1 MAIET
6 SSPEAN
12 YATRTNI
19 VHPESN
25 LAHANSV
32 ARVDAAETRANEQL
46 QARRSYEAGTTVT
59 VSGHTIK
66 RGK

>member
-6 SSPEAN
+6 SSPAAN

-25 LAHANSV
+25 ISHANSV
-32 ARVDAAETRANEQL
+32 ARVDAIEAAGNLDIQNRKA
-46 QARRSYEAGTTVT
+46 YESGVAVT

>member
-25 LAHANSV
+25 VAHANSE
-32 ARVDAAETRANEQL
+32 ARVVAAE
-46 QARRSYEAGTTVT
+46 ARGNADIAARKSYEAGVAVT

>member
-1 MAIET
+1 MAIEN

-25 LAHANSV
+25 IAHANSV
-32 ARVDAAETRANEQL
+32 ARVDAAE
-46 QARRSYEAGTTVT
+46 ARGNLDIQNRKTYESGVATT

>member
-25 LAHANSV
+25 VGTANAT
-32 ARVDAAETRANEQL
+32 ARVDAAESRGNADIA
-46 QARRSYEAGTTVT
+46 ARKSYESGVAVT